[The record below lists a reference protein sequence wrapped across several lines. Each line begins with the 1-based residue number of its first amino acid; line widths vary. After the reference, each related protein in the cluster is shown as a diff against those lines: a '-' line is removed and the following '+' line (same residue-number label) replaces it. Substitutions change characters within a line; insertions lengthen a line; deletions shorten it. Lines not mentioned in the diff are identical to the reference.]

1 LSFGQTTV
9 PPMRVGSPKPLFLLI
24 DGYSL
29 AFRSYYAF
37 ASRGEGG
44 LRTSKGIP
52 TSVCYGFI
60 KALLEILQ
68 KEQPQAL
75 AIAFDDKSMP
85 TFRHSADE
93 TYKANRAKTPEDF
106 IPDAINLHKILDA
119 LGLEVIF
126 QPGYEADDVIGTLA
140 HQAVSYGYA
149 VKILSGD
156 RDLLQ
161 LVDDE
166 QKISVL
172 HLGQRD
178 RIVELRRAD
187 VYEKLGVLPTQ
198 VVDYKALC
206 GDSSDNIPGVLGI
219 GAKTAIKLIHEY
231 GSLENILS
239 AIPNMTG
246 SIKKKLAEGIESAK
260 HSQFMARIAL
270 DVPITFQPER
280 YLLKGFDP
288 EQVVPLLQE
297 LELKSFISKIDEI
310 HAQLGGKSANISD
323 QNADLWFDFSSS
335 AVEPISPTTPTL
347 EVQIIDSADKLA
359 ELIELLKSCTAPVAW
374 DTETTSLNPHDADLV
389 GIGCCW
395 GETIRDIAYIPI
407 HHTEPSASNLPL
419 ALVREKLVP
428 ILSDSKYPKVLQ
440 NAKFDRLILRSQ
452 GIELEGVVFDTMLA
466 SYVLDPEASHSL
478 ESMAQR
484 LLNLSTP
491 SYKELVGKHKSIAEV
506 AIPQVA
512 QYCGMDVYVTRRVM
526 PILQRELEQIPELLN
541 LFQHLEL
548 PLERVLADMEW
559 RGITIDREY
568 LAQFSAELAQ
578 DLEAIAARAYQIAGK
593 EFNLN
598 SPKQLSEILQE
609 LLGEKFTKK
618 SRKSSTGYATDVKVL
633 ENLVQEHP
641 LIPIILEHR
650 TLAKLKSTYVD
661 ALPALVHPK
670 TQRLHTDFNQAVTAT
685 GRLSSS
691 NPNLQNI
698 PIRTAFSKRIR
709 AGFIPQKGWLLLSA
723 DYSQIELRILA
734 HLSGEPELVRA
745 YNENLDVH
753 TLTAQLLLEKETV
766 TSEERR
772 LAKIINYGVIYG
784 MGAQK
789 FSRETGIAP
798 SEAKK
803 FIEAFNTRYQKV
815 FSYLRS
821 LEQEAETKGYVT
833 TVLGRR
839 RYFRELAQM
848 TGHHKAALQRAA
860 INAPIQ
866 GTSADIIKRAMIQLH
881 QLLSNYQSK
890 LLLQVHDELVFEVY
904 PPELAE
910 LQPQIKAIMES
921 AITLSVPLV
930 VDIHVGQNW
939 METK

>member
-1 LSFGQTTV
+1 
-9 PPMRVGSPKPLFLLI
+9 MKCGSSKPVFLLI

-37 ASRGEGG
+37 ANRGEGG
-44 LRTSKGIP
+44 LRTSTGIP

-106 IPDAINLHKILDA
+106 IPDAINLHRILNA
-119 LGLEVIF
+119 LCLEVIL

-140 HQAVSYGYA
+140 HQAVNYGYA

-156 RDLLQ
+156 RDLFQ

-166 QKISVL
+166 RHISVL

-178 RIVELRRAD
+178 RIVELHRAD

-206 GDSSDNIPGVLGI
+206 GDSSDNIPGVVGI
-219 GAKTAIKLIHEY
+219 GEKTAIKLIQEY
-231 GSLENILS
+231 GNLENILS
-239 AIPNMTG
+239 AIPSMTG

-260 HSQFMARIAL
+260 HSQFLAKIAL
-270 DVPITFQPER
+270 DVPITFQPEQ
-280 YLLKGFDP
+280 YLLKGFDR

-310 HAQLGGKSANISD
+310 HAQLGGKAHD
-323 QNADLWFDFSSS
+323 ELWFDFAKSST
-335 AVEPISPTTPTL
+335 EPISLVTPTL
-347 EVQIIDSADKLA
+347 EVQIIDSPDKLNH
-359 ELIELLKSCTAPVAW
+359 LIQLLKSCSTPVAW

-407 HHTEPSASNLPL
+407 NHTEQFARNLSL
-419 ALVREKLVP
+419 ALVIEKLTP

-440 NAKFDRLILRSQ
+440 NAKFDRLILRAQ

-478 ESMAQR
+478 ESMAHKF
-484 LLNLSTP
+484 LNLSP
-491 SYKELVGKHKSIAEV
+491 ISYKELVGKRKSIAEV
-506 AIPQVA
+506 AITDVA
-512 QYCGMDVYVTRRVM
+512 QYCGMDVYVTRRLM
-526 PILQRELEQIPELLN
+526 PILQQELEQTPELLN
-541 LFQHLEL
+541 LFQNLEL

-559 RGITIDREY
+559 RGITIDRAY

-578 DLEAIAARAYQIAGK
+578 DLEAIATQAYQVAGK

-598 SPKQLSEILQE
+598 SPKQLSEVLQE

-618 SRKSSTGYATDVKVL
+618 SRKSTTGYSTDVKVL
-633 ENLVQEHP
+633 ENLAEDHP

-709 AGFIPQKGWLLLSA
+709 AGFLPQQDWLLLSA

-753 TLTAQLLLEKETV
+753 TLTAQLLLEKDEV

-789 FSRETGIAP
+789 FSRETGISP

-803 FIEAFNTRYQKV
+803 FIEAFNTRYPKV
-815 FSYLRS
+815 FAYLRS
-821 LEQEAETKGYVT
+821 LEREAESKGYVT

-881 QLLSNYQSK
+881 QLLSNCQSK
-890 LLLQVHDELVFEVY
+890 LLLQVHDELVFEIY
-904 PPELAE
+904 PPELAQ
-910 LQPQIKAIMES
+910 LQPQIKGIMES

>member
-1 LSFGQTTV
+1 MSG
-9 PPMRVGSPKPLFLLI
+9 KPLFLLI

-37 ASRGEGG
+37 ANRAEGG
-44 LRTSKGIP
+44 LRTSTGIP
-52 TSVCYGFI
+52 TSVCFGFL
-60 KALLEILQ
+60 KTLWEILQ

-93 TYKANRAKTPEDF
+93 TYKANRAKTPDDF
-106 IPDAINLHKILDA
+106 IPDALNLHRILHA
-119 LGLEVIF
+119 LSLKVIC

-140 HQAVSYGYA
+140 HQAVNYGYA
-149 VKILSGD
+149 VKIVSGD
-156 RDLLQ
+156 RDLFQ

-166 QKISVL
+166 RQISVL

-178 RIVELRRAD
+178 RIVEMRCAE
-187 VYEKLGVLPTQ
+187 VYQKLGVLPTQ

-206 GDSSDNIPGVLGI
+206 GDSSDNIPGVPGI
-219 GAKTAIKLIHEY
+219 GEKTAIKLIQEY

-239 AIPNMTG
+239 AIPQMTG

-260 HSQFMARIAL
+260 HSQFMAKIAL
-270 DVPITFQPER
+270 DVPISFDPEQFA
-280 YLLKGFDP
+280 LKGFDRN
-288 EQVVPLLQE
+288 QVVPILQE

-310 HAQLGGKSANISD
+310 QFKLGGKPSAIPSEED
-323 QNADLWFDFSSS
+323 ALWFDFAS
-335 AVEPISPTTPTL
+335 ASVDTVL
-347 EVQIIDSADKLA
+347 AVQIIDTVEKLE
-359 ELIELLKSCTAPVAW
+359 ELVALLHSCREPVAW
-374 DTETTSLNPHDADLV
+374 DTETTSLNPHDAELV

-395 GETIRDIAYIPI
+395 GETTQDIAYIPLK
-407 HHTEPSASNLPL
+407 HGGDSARNLPL
-419 ALVREKLVP
+419 DLVCAKLTP
-428 ILSDSKYPKVLQ
+428 ILSNSQYPKVFQ

-466 SYVLDPEASHSL
+466 SYVLDPEANHSL
-478 ESMAQR
+478 EGMALR
-484 LLNLSTP
+484 LLNLSLT
-491 SYKELVGKHKSIAEV
+491 SYTELVGKHQSIAE
-506 AIPQVA
+506 IPIAKVA
-512 QYCGMDVYVTRRVM
+512 QYCGMDVYVTRKLM
-526 PILQRELEQIPELLN
+526 PILQQALEQAPELLN
-541 LFQHLEL
+541 LFQTLEL

-559 RGITIDREY
+559 RGIRIDCDY
-568 LAQFSAELAQ
+568 LAQFSLELAQ
-578 DLEAIAARAYQIAGK
+578 DLEAIAARAYQVAGR

-598 SPKQLSEILQE
+598 SPRQLSDILQE

-633 ENLVQEHP
+633 ENLVEAHP
-641 LIPIILEHR
+641 LISIILEHR

-670 TQRLHTDFNQAVTAT
+670 TQRVHTDFNQAVTAT

-698 PIRTAFSKRIR
+698 PIRTPFSKRIR
-709 AGFIPQKGWLLLSA
+709 AGFIPQEGWLLLSA

-753 TLTAQLLLEKETV
+753 TLTAQILLEKDTV

-772 LAKIINYGVIYG
+772 LAKVINYGVIYG

-789 FSRETGIAP
+789 FSRETGIPAG
-798 SEAKK
+798 EAKK
-803 FIEAFNTRYQKV
+803 FIEAFNSRYQKV

-821 LEQEAETKGYVT
+821 LEQEAEVKGYVT
-833 TVLGRR
+833 TLLGRR
-839 RYFRELAQM
+839 RYFRELAKA

-866 GTSADIIKRAMIQLH
+866 GTSADIIKCAMIQLH
-881 QLLSNYQSK
+881 ELLKNYQSK
-890 LLLQVHDELVFEVY
+890 LLLQVHDELVFEIY
-904 PPELAE
+904 PPELEE
-910 LQPQIKAIMES
+910 LQPQIKHIMES
-921 AITLSVPLV
+921 AVSLTVPLV
-930 VDIHVGQNW
+930 VDIHVGHNW

>member
-1 LSFGQTTV
+1 MSA
-9 PPMRVGSPKPLFLLI
+9 KPLFLLI

-37 ASRGEGG
+37 ANRAEGG
-44 LRTSKGIP
+44 LRTSTGVP
-52 TSVCYGFI
+52 TSVCFGFL
-60 KALLEILQ
+60 KTLLEILH
-68 KEQPQAL
+68 KEHPHAL

-93 TYKANRAKTPEDF
+93 TYKANRGKTPEDF
-106 IPDAINLHKILDA
+106 IPDAINLQRILNA
-119 LGLEVIF
+119 LCLQVIC

-140 HQAVSYGYA
+140 NQAVNYGYA
-149 VKILSGD
+149 VKIVSGD
-156 RDLLQ
+156 RDLFQ

-166 QKISVL
+166 RQISIL

-178 RIVELRRAD
+178 RIVELRCAD

-206 GDSSDNIPGVLGI
+206 GDSSDNIPGVVGI
-219 GAKTAIKLIHEY
+219 GEKTAIKLIQEY
-231 GSLENILS
+231 GSLQNIIS
-239 AIPNMTG
+239 AIPQMTG
-246 SIKKKLAEGIESAK
+246 SIKKKLAEGIESAR
-260 HSQFMARIAL
+260 HSQFMAKIAL
-270 DVPITFQPER
+270 DVPITFQPEQFILR
-280 YLLKGFDP
+280 GFDR
-288 EQVVPLLQE
+288 EQVIPLLQE
-297 LELKSFISKIDEI
+297 LELKSFIHKIDEI
-310 HAQLGGKSANISD
+310 QLKLGGKLAPTPTEND
-323 QNADLWFDFSSS
+323 DLWFDFASTSGNTML
-335 AVEPISPTTPTL
+335 A
-347 EVQIIDSADKLA
+347 VQIIDTPDKLDW
-359 ELIELLKSCTAPVAW
+359 LVTVLSNCTEPVAW
-374 DTETTSLNPHDADLV
+374 DTETTSLNPLDAELV

-395 GETIRDIAYIPI
+395 GETVDNVAYIPI
-407 HHTEPSASNLPL
+407 HHETNSAQNLPWD
-419 ALVREKLVP
+419 LVRQQIGE
-428 ILSDSKYPKVLQ
+428 ILTSSKYPKVLQ

-466 SYVLDPEASHSL
+466 SYVLDPEANHSL
-478 ESMAQR
+478 EGMALR
-484 LLNLSTP
+484 LLNISTT
-491 SYKELVGKHKSIAEV
+491 SYTELVGKHQSIAQ
-506 AIPQVA
+506 IPISQVA
-512 QYCGMDVYVTRRVM
+512 QYCGMDVYVTRKLM
-526 PILQRELEQIPELLN
+526 PILQEALQQVPELLH
-541 LFQHLEL
+541 LFQQVEL

-559 RGITIDREY
+559 RGIRIDCDY
-568 LAQFSAELAQ
+568 LAQFSQELAQ
-578 DLEAIAARAYQIAGK
+578 DLEAIATRAYQVAGR

-598 SPKQLSEILQE
+598 SPKQLSEVLQE

-618 SRKSSTGYATDVKVL
+618 SRKSSTGYSTDVKVL
-633 ENLVQEHP
+633 ENLAQEHP

-670 TQRLHTDFNQAVTAT
+670 TQRVHTDFNQAVTAT

-709 AGFIPQKGWLLLSA
+709 AGFIPQEGWLLLSA

-753 TLTAQLLLEKETV
+753 TLTAQILLEKDTV
-766 TSEERR
+766 TTEERR

-784 MGAQK
+784 MGPQK
-789 FSRETGIAP
+789 FSRETGVPP

-803 FIEAFNTRYQKV
+803 FIEAFNSRYQRV

-821 LEQEAETKGYVT
+821 LEHEAEVKGYVT
-833 TVLGRR
+833 TILGRR
-839 RYFRELAQM
+839 RYFRELAKA

-866 GTSADIIKRAMIQLH
+866 GTSADIIKCAMIQLH
-881 QLLSNYQSK
+881 QLLQNYQSK
-890 LLLQVHDELVFEVY
+890 LLLQVHDELVFEIY
-904 PPELAE
+904 PPELEE
-910 LQPQIKAIMES
+910 LQPRIKGIMES

-930 VDIHVGQNW
+930 VDIHVGHNW